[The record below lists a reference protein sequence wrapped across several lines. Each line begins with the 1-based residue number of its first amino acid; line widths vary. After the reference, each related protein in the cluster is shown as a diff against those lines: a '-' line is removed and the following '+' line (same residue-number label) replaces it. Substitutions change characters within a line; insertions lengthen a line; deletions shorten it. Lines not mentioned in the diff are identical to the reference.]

1 MNMKRLLTV
10 FFIVTIAFL
19 VSSCAVFY
27 PNQKKLIGTWK
38 AVKVEK
44 LEVNVPTATAPAAG
58 TEAKTRT
65 GTGEAKSSAGLPDS
79 AKVEKQISRMID
91 NEMKSTLT
99 INADKTAIKEYPG
112 KTVHA
117 TWKLKKRG
125 TRLLVNT
132 KETGKKLTLDIL
144 HINDT
149 SVIVKATVPYG
160 SMKVTYR
167 KEKK

>member
-44 LEVNVPTATAPAAG
+44 LEVNVPTAQAPAAG

-65 GTGEAKSSAGLPDS
+65 GEGKSSAGGPDS
-79 AKVEKQISRMID
+79 AKIEKQISRMID

-99 INADKTAIKEYPG
+99 INADKTAIKEYSG
-112 KTVHA
+112 KTIHA

-160 SMKVTYR
+160 SMKVSYR